1 MALAAETQR
10 PERMADGGRR
20 ADPGWA
26 EGQMVGEW
34 VEDRI
39 KSHYRAEGTLPSW
52 GWAPLRAF
60 SVPSSTVAERGQVCG
75 MADGPPRGAGRQEAG
90 TGGQTRSRAGAEPS
104 YRGRSRG
111 LVTGSDTGLSHV
123 PWVVAVTCVCLST
136 PGGAAHSA
144 MSLRR
149 CPGLSSA
156 KADCGR
162 RPRLGCSTVG
172 GSALQGVRLA
182 LTLGP

>member
-75 MADGPPRGAGRQEAG
+75 PPEGLGVRKQAQEGRPAPEQGQSPATVGEAG
-90 TGGQTRSRAGAEPS
+90 A
-104 YRGRSRG
+104 
-111 LVTGSDTGLSHV
+111 
-123 PWVVAVTCVCLST
+123 W
-136 PGGAAHSA
+136 
-144 MSLRR
+144 
-149 CPGLSSA
+149 
-156 KADCGR
+156 
-162 RPRLGCSTVG
+162 
-172 GSALQGVRLA
+172 
-182 LTLGP
+182 